1 MKDCDRL
8 HGEKAPLYDQ
18 IGNVLDKMLNEIFG
32 LHFEREQIM
41 IGDKKIKWTNVE
53 IAQLLVA
60 VFNLGEGE
68 WYEIQKRIDFSSS
81 SQIKTPN

>member
-1 MKDCDRL
+1 
-8 HGEKAPLYDQ
+8 
-18 IGNVLDKMLNEIFG
+18 MLNEIYG